1 MALVGVLTIIVATAL
16 IGSLITFS
24 APEEAY
30 ACSNDQFLGSMC
42 WFGGNFAIRN
52 FAFCDGQLLTISSNT
67 ALFSILG
74 TTYGGDGR
82 TNFALPDVRGRSLVH
97 AGIGSGPGLDTNRL
111 GQKGGSETTTLSVN
125 NLPSHLHSVD
135 IPATNTLG
143 NDNTPNTDK
152 ILSKTWPR
160 MFSDQ
165 AQNTNLK
172 SFNTGSTGSGT
183 AFDNRSPY
191 LGAHCEIA
199 LAGLFPSRN

>member
-1 MALVGVLTIIVATAL
+1 M
-16 IGSLITFS
+16 
-24 APEEAY
+24 
-30 ACSNDQFLGSMC
+30 
-42 WFGGNFAIRN
+42 
-52 FAFCDGQLLTISSNT
+52 CDGQLLLINGNQ

-82 TNFALPDVRGRSLVH
+82 TNFALPDVRSRSLVH
-97 AGIGSGPGLDTNRL
+97 AGTGPGLDTIRM
-111 GQKGGSETTTLSVN
+111 GEKGGSVTTTLSVN
-125 NLPSHLHSVD
+125 NLPSHSHSVS

-165 AQNTNLK
+165 AQSTNLK
-172 SFNTGSTGSGT
+172 SFNTGSTGNGAS
-183 AFDNRSPY
+183 FDNRSPY

-199 LAGLFPSRN
+199 LTGLFPSRN

>member
-16 IGSLITFS
+16 IGSLITFL

-30 ACSNDQFLGSMC
+30 ACASDPFLGSIC
-42 WFGGNFAIRN
+42 WFAGNFAIKN
-52 FAFCDGQLLTISSNT
+52 YAMCNGQLLAISSNT

-82 TNFALPDVRGRSLVH
+82 TTFGLPDVRGRSLVH
-97 AGIGSGPGLDTNRL
+97 EGTGPGLDTIRL
-111 GQKGGSETTTLSVN
+111 GQKGGSETTTLTVN
-125 NLPSHLHSVD
+125 NLPSHSHSVD

-143 NDNTPNTDK
+143 NANTPNTDK

-172 SFNTGSTGSGT
+172 SFDTGNTGSGIL
-183 AFDNRSPY
+183 FDNRSPY
-191 LGAHCEIA
+191 LGLNCEIA
-199 LAGLFPSRN
+199 LAGLFPPRN